1 MAEHP
6 TWILEVQKYILES
19 NENPEWVGQ
28 FEHVGYM
35 NMFFLTKQEAC
46 NYYDIHNPS
55 LRSLNAFGTWVSDW
69 DPKTYL
75 RYVVR
80 KWSGECLKI
89 ESFLV

>member
-1 MAEHP
+1 MSESP

-19 NENPEWVGQ
+19 PENPEYIGQ

-46 NYYDIHNPS
+46 NYYDLYNPK

-69 DPKTYL
+69 NPIDNL
-75 RYVVR
+75 RYVIR
-80 KWSGECLKI
+80 KWNGECLKI
-89 ESFLV
+89 EPF